1 VQGLERV
8 SQLPASAGS
17 CLRLKI
23 FGLALLA
30 VLVVTARPSI
40 AQVTFQSR
48 YDSLKPRAEAGDAE
62 AQFGLGLFLSQQ
74 GWRDHQAD
82 YASAIYWYEKAAL
95 QGKRSNFTIAAAEA
109 AARLYYHPDSI
120 GDFGLKQDAAK
131 ARFWYSKC
139 VEWLS
144 GCQSNLAAMEYRG
157 IGGPKDLVGAQRW
170 YSIIAEHNEFNE
182 SDRADARHWLQEID
196 AQLQPAP
203 RAEPK
208 PSAVEPTNNKDAQ
221 ATAST
226 NSAAAYENAALH
238 GDVFSAE
245 RLATKYASGNDP
257 EIPKDDVKARFWFEK
272 AAELGSAEAQYDFGV
287 WEFEG
292 RGGPVDQRDA
302 IRWLQYLAGRPD
314 ADTVHK
320 NAANYY
326 LRTKTFSSPVS
337 NPQPYPRAPFS
348 FNYLWLFILV
358 PVSLLVWAAIH
369 FRKKP
374 VKDAPYPAVFTPELK
389 ARFPDY
395 HIYFVPASALD
406 LFDIASPDEN
416 WIIGENFLEAWN
428 ALLARYPTPPS
439 DELERKQ
446 REEALWER
454 YAALWT
460 VKNSAGQPAL
470 TPKQSLL
477 DWFRGYEKWVFREFY
492 AATGVVHETIV
503 KEWVFHR
510 AEVVKAYKMGTGVG
524 DTDAASRAR
533 HAIEKAEDAEKRFD
547 KETYPAH
554 MEKWGEWFFFHIQ
567 EAFKRMAANANQN
580 SESPTTRRDHPARDH
595 LRYRPNA

>member
-1 VQGLERV
+1 VRGLERV

-17 CLRLKI
+17 CLRLAI

-30 VLVVTARPSI
+30 VLVVTAHPSI
-40 AQVTFQSR
+40 AQTPFQSR
-48 YDSLKPRAEAGDAE
+48 YAALYPRAEAGDAA
-62 AQFGLGLFLSQQ
+62 AQYELGALLAASNQ
-74 GWRDHQAD
+74 GHGPD
-82 YASAIYWYEKAAL
+82 YKSAAYWLEKAAH
-95 QGKRSNFTIAAAEA
+95 QGHMLAAQLAGS
-109 AARLYYHPDSI
+109 LYGQSDKVN
-120 GDFGLKQDAAK
+120 FGLERDAAK
-131 ARFWYSKC
+131 SRFWYSK
-139 VEWLS
+139 
-144 GCQSNLAAMEYRG
+144 AAELGDPSSQKIAALMEYAG
-157 IGGPKDLVGAQRW
+157 IGGPKDLVGAQKLYR
-170 YSIIAEHNEFNE
+170 IIEANKSFDEET
-182 SDRADARHWLQEID
+182 RALAQRSLQEM
-196 AQLQPAP
+196 AAGPPVVAEV
-203 RAEPK
+203 EPK
-208 PSAVEPTNNKDAQ
+208 LPAVAQ
-221 ATAST
+221 AAPKIAPVVEQPDASK

-238 GDVFSAE
+238 GDVLSAE

-272 AAELGSAEAQYDFGV
+272 AAELGSAEAQYDFAV

-302 IRWLQYLAGRPD
+302 IKWLQYLAGRPD
-314 ADTVHK
+314 VDRAIKDRANGYLMRK
-320 NAANYY
+320 N
-326 LRTKTFSSPVS
+326 TFASPVYS
-337 NPQPYPRAPFS
+337 SQPYPRAPFS
-348 FNYLWLFILV
+348 FNYLWLYILV
-358 PVSLLVWAAIH
+358 PIALLVWAAVH

-406 LFDIASPDEN
+406 LFDIAPTDEN
-416 WIIGENFLEAWN
+416 WIIGENFLETWN

-454 YAALWT
+454 HAALWT
-460 VKNSAGQPAL
+460 VNNSAGQPAL
-470 TPKQSLL
+470 KPKQSLL

-510 AEVVKAYKMGTGVG
+510 AEVVKAYRMANGILDDRSVSTVQ
-524 DTDAASRAR
+524 
-533 HAIEKAEDAEKRFD
+533 HALEKAKDAENRFH

-567 EAFKRMAANANQN
+567 EAFDTLQGMQADHGPR
-580 SESPTTRRDHPARDH
+580 SPTTRTDPADDD
-595 LRYRPNA
+595 LAYRPNA